1 MANLIE
7 AIQSECNRLREVVL
21 PEYDKIPTG
30 VFAATLMRE
39 SIKKAEAAVASG
51 EVVEMVKALDD
62 VKSWNLLSRKRKV
75 RASRPVSHWCRPLL
89 RSKITTLRVAW
100 FTVVSCA
107 NHWESRTQSEG
118 CRECQSAGVSGAL
131 HSRDGEARTQGDALL
146 EDCSDSPESCTF
158 IFDCMGTT

>member
-1 MANLIE
+1 VANLIE

-62 VKSWNLLSRKRKV
+62 VKSWNL
-75 RASRPVSHWCRPLL
+75 
-89 RSKITTLRVAW
+89 
-100 FTVVSCA
+100 
-107 NHWESRTQSEG
+107 
-118 CRECQSAGVSGAL
+118 
-131 HSRDGEARTQGDALL
+131 
-146 EDCSDSPESCTF
+146 
-158 IFDCMGTT
+158 